1 MKQDFKTVITE
12 LSVIVGFAGI
22 LALGLSGC
30 GETSGDADYR
40 GDTTVNNTTIESG
53 GGDVT
58 INDVEV
64 DGNGT
69 YVYNAD
75 GTVTYSTG
83 DGFAGGNDGV
93 VDASDEFDEGYD
105 QAECTAAGYFYC
117 TLENRCLNQ
126 PAGGGTCTS
135 AATIGIYTY

>member
-1 MKQDFKTVITE
+1 MKKIIL
-12 LSVIVGFAGI
+12 LSA
-22 LALGLSGC
+22 LAFMFTAC

-40 GDTTVNNTTIESG
+40 GDTTVNTTTIDSG

-69 YVYNAD
+69 YIYNED

-83 DGFAGGNDGV
+83 DGYTSG
-93 VDASDEFDEGYD
+93 DASDSTPTGDYDESYD
-105 QAECTAAGYFYC
+105 AAECADNGYFYC
-117 TLENRCLNQ
+117 TLENKCLDQ
-126 PAGGGTCTS
+126 PVTGGTCTS
-135 AATIGIYTY
+135 AATMLIYTY

>member
-1 MKQDFKTVITE
+1 MPKQIHLTSMKYLLLLIAPLLF
-12 LSVIVGFAGI
+12 
-22 LALGLSGC
+22 SGC
-30 GETSGDADYR
+30 GE
-40 GDTTVNNTTIESG
+40 DTTRSNPVSTTTTTNTTIDSG

-83 DGFAGGNDGV
+83 DGFTNTNGEDATV

-105 QAECTAAGYFYC
+105 QAQCTAAGYFYC
-117 TLENRCLNQ
+117 TLNNICVNQ
-126 PAGGGTCTS
+126 AADAGTCTS
-135 AATIGIYTY
+135 AAAMMIYTY